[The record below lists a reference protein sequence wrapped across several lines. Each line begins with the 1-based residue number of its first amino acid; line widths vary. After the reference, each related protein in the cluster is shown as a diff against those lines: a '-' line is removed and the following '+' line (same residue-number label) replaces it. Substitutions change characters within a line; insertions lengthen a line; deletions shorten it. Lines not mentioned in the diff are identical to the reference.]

1 MFWEVYIYIDIYSLS
16 GCFNPKRLTNEKD
29 KSKSWRIY
37 CSTQALIETFG
48 SFDTPYSSW
57 CCLFRYSEE
66 TDVYTL
72 RSRDILIVDFVQ
84 LTVYY
89 ATPVPELIE
98 GVPHFPTNW
107 GCSPLQHYG
116 LFCVGSWYIIP
127 VKASVRV
134 SVKLPPPCFTPN
146 EVPFSSRL

>member
-29 KSKSWRIY
+29 TSKSWRIY

-98 GVPHFPTNW
+98 GVHNNTYAVISGTYLFIYICKYFATYIDFLPTSTLWAILCRFMIYNP
-107 GCSPLQHYG
+107 S
-116 LFCVGSWYIIP
+116 
-127 VKASVRV
+127 
-134 SVKLPPPCFTPN
+134 
-146 EVPFSSRL
+146 